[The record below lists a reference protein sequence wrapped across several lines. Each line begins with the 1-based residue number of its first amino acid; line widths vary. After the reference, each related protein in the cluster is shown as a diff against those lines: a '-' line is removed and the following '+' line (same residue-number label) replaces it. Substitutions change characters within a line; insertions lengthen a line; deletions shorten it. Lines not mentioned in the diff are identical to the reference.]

1 MFQTNNEEFN
11 DEILTYKVISPNN
24 IDGAMKLVLAAFVK
38 NLKRSMIHE
47 KILNI
52 LVMLRSLMESRLK
65 SVMSRVALDLFSMI
79 EKWIVIPFNVMLKQ
93 KNGLVSSI

>member
-1 MFQTNNEEFN
+1 M
-11 DEILTYKVISPNN
+11 ISPNN
-24 IDGAMKLVLAAFVK
+24 IDGAMKLVLVVSVK
-38 NLKRSMIHE
+38 NLKRFMIHE

-79 EKWIVIPFNVMLKQ
+79 GKWIVIPFNVMLKQ
-93 KNGLVSSI
+93 KNGLVSNI